1 MIDPYH
7 SGERAIQEM
16 TGERDQAIL
25 NGRIIAGALPPRAG
39 GFLERQQMCAL
50 GWRSPAGDV
59 WASML
64 AGRQGFA
71 RVKDDGGTLALRL
84 DDDADILSASP
95 PFAALQVGDPLGVL
109 FFDPSTR
116 RRLRI
121 NGRVADLHDR
131 SLAIAI
137 DQAYPNCPKYIQQ
150 RTLAPA
156 ASGDKIGPREI
167 ETGDALTPALR
178 SWIGAADTFFVASAH
193 PAGGVDCSHR
203 GGAPGFVRLDGDELR
218 IPDYPGNS
226 MFNTLGNFRL
236 KPHAGLAFVE
246 FAANRQLKLTGR
258 VSLDLEAGKVG
269 GDARDTGGTGR
280 RWTFRPTKWI
290 VAPLNLPMRWA
301 FVEASPFNP

>member
-16 TGERDQAIL
+16 TGERDKAIL
-25 NGRIIAGALPPRAG
+25 NGRNIADALSPRAS
-39 GFLERQQMCAL
+39 GFLERQQMYAL
-50 GWRSPAGDV
+50 GWRSPVGDV
-59 WASML
+59 WASVL

-71 RVKDDGGTLALRL
+71 HAKDAGATLALRL

-95 PFAALQVGDPLGVL
+95 PFAALNIGDPLGVL
-109 FFDPSTR
+109 FLDPSTR

-121 NGRVADLHDR
+121 NGRVADLDEQ

-137 DQAYPNCPKYIQQ
+137 DQAYPNCAKYIQQ

-156 ASGDKIGPREI
+156 PSSNKIVPREI
-167 ETGDALTPALR
+167 ETGDTLTPALR
-178 SWIGAADTFFVASAH
+178 SWIGTADTLFVASAH
-193 PAGGVDCSHR
+193 PDGAVDCSHR
-203 GGAPGFVRLDGDELR
+203 GGAPGFVRLHGDVLR

-226 MFNTLGNFRL
+226 MFNTFGNFEL
-236 KPHAGLAFVE
+236 NPCAGLAFLD
-246 FAANRQLKLTGR
+246 FAASRQLKLTGH
-258 VSLDLEAGKVG
+258 VSLDLNAGKVD

-280 RWTFRPTKWI
+280 WWTFKPTKWI
-290 VAPLNLPMRWA
+290 VAPLNLPMRWD

>member
-16 TGERDQAIL
+16 TGERDQAIV

-39 GFLERQQMCAL
+39 VFLEQQQMCAL
-50 GWRSPAGDV
+50 GWRPPAGDV

-71 RVKDDGGTLALRL
+71 RAKDDGATLALRL
-84 DDDADILSASP
+84 DDDAKTLSSSP
-95 PFAALQVGDPLGVL
+95 PFAALKIGDPLGVL

-121 NGRVADLHDR
+121 NGRVADLHVR

-156 ASGDKIGPREI
+156 ASI
-167 ETGDALTPALR
+167 AV
-178 SWIGAADTFFVASAH
+178 F
-193 PAGGVDCSHR
+193 
-203 GGAPGFVRLDGDELR
+203 AP
-218 IPDYPGNS
+218 
-226 MFNTLGNFRL
+226 
-236 KPHAGLAFVE
+236 
-246 FAANRQLKLTGR
+246 
-258 VSLDLEAGKVG
+258 
-269 GDARDTGGTGR
+269 
-280 RWTFRPTKWI
+280 
-290 VAPLNLPMRWA
+290 
-301 FVEASPFNP
+301 